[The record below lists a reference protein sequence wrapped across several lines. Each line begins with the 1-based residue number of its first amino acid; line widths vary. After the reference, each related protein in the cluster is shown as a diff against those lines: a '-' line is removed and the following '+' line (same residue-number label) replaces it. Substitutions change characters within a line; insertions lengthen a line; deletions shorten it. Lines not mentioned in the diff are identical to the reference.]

1 MKRLQPR
8 STRTDTLFPYTTL
21 FRSLDWGFGK
31 VRVGFREYAVAH
43 ARAANPGDDSG
54 NRDGHAFTN
63 PQSRIPDPGHTEDPT
78 LRAPVAGRVF
88 RNASAAAIRA
98 AARGRAGRRGCAA
111 RAWRRARPTSVRRS
125 PASRWPG
132 AGGRQIGRA
141 HV

>member
-78 LRAPVAGRVF
+78 LRAPVAGRGF

-98 AARGRAGRRGCAA
+98 AARRSEARRVGKECVSTGRIR
-111 RAWRRARPTSVRRS
+111 WVRD
-125 PASRWPG
+125 P
-132 AGGRQIGRA
+132 
-141 HV
+141 